1 MIIQGT
7 TIYGG
12 TIYDTTGLYNFSTF
26 TFTTGSTIGPTGA
39 NARWL
44 FANSYSSS
52 NAGNVWLTNTNY
64 YGVGKAGYQYW
75 IVPSTGQYTI
85 EAAGS
90 RSGIASYSN
99 TSAAARY
106 GRGVVMRGTFTLEQG
121 TNVTIAV
128 GQPSANTTQTG
139 SYATTGGGGGTF
151 VVLPGNFPLIVAG
164 GGGSAGY
171 WSSNNFVLFG
181 GNAVTTTFG
190 GNSFNGAPG
199 GFNGWGGNSHVNRNG
214 VISVNNYDGGGGG
227 GFLLPGVIGSG
238 GNVRPG
244 TPSNNPGQGG
254 WHFLANLVGGSYA
267 LGYAPPG
274 TSSGGFGGGGGASPI
289 SGGGGGGYSGGA
301 GGYGNGS
308 TTLDVGGGGGSWVA
322 ANAVA
327 VATSDGQ
334 YNGSATFGGESIT
347 NLGTVNSAPGYVR
360 ITKV

>member
-1 MIIQGT
+1 VIIQGT

-52 NAGNVWLTNTNY
+52 NASNVWLTNTNY

-75 IVPSTGQYTI
+75 IVPRTGQYTI

-99 TSAAARY
+99 TTAAARY

-128 GQPSANTTQTG
+128 GQPSANTAQPSTYST
-139 SYATTGGGGGTF
+139 AGGGGGTF

-171 WSSNNFVLFG
+171 WTNNAAVLFG
-181 GNAVTTTFG
+181 GNGQTTTFG

-199 GFNGWGGNSHVNRNG
+199 GFNGWGGNSHVNLNG
-214 VISVNNYDGGGGG
+214 VTSVNGYDSGGGG

-254 WHFLANLVGGSYA
+254 WHFLANLVGGA
-267 LGYAPPG
+267 AATGYAFPG
-274 TSSGGFGGGGGASPI
+274 TSAGGFGGGGGASPI
-289 SGGGGGGYSGGA
+289 SGGGGGGYSGGG
-301 GGYGNGS
+301 GGYANNS
-308 TTLDVGGGGGSWVA
+308 TALDAGGGGGSWIA
-322 ANAVA
+322 ANATA

-334 YNGSATFGGESIT
+334 YDGSGTFGGASIT
-347 NLGTVNSAPGYVR
+347 NLGTVNAAPGYVK
-360 ITKV
+360 ITKI